1 MEVKKH
7 AIKPCAHHANYRFVS
22 SCHDCLVTT
31 VVRLCELLEDNPDLV
46 QEDESALANGLTEV
60 FAGVNVAHV
69 TDHKITNV
77 TALPMSPADLEEGVV
92 RYTVEFR
99 RDAPQV
105 TLDPG
110 YMEMRKKA

>member
-7 AIKPCAHHANYRFVS
+7 AYRPCDRHIYFVR
-22 SCHDCLVTT
+22 DCFYCLTDT
-31 VVRLCELLEDNPDLV
+31 VVRLCEILEEHPEIA
-46 QEDESALANGLTEV
+46 QTDESATANGLTEV
-60 FAGVNVAHV
+60 FNGFNVAHV

-99 RDAPQV
+99 RD
-105 TLDPG
+105 
-110 YMEMRKKA
+110 K